1 MTEETTTVTAT
12 DLLDFI
18 RIAVR
23 LGNNRKAHEA
33 LCDLDSALTSGSPLP
48 DQWPQAKE
56 LEDLRAKVARI
67 ERVNIDLET
76 QYTDAQLKI
85 VEMKKELDSYSYHT
99 KLSLELGERY
109 VQQES
114 EMTQKLIAQRAELDS
129 LKEKVAKYEDALRE
143 IACYRIDAIGSHQGI
158 DQEDVKI
165 IEAIAR
171 TVLEP

>member
-1 MTEETTTVTAT
+1 MTEQTTTAT

-33 LCDLDSALTSGSPLP
+33 ICDLDSSLTSGSTLP
-48 DQWPQAKE
+48 EQWPHAKE
-56 LEDLRAKVARI
+56 LEELRAKVARI
-67 ERVNIDLET
+67 ERIDTALET
-76 QYTDAQLKI
+76 QYIDAQLKI
-85 VEMKKELDSYSYHT
+85 VEMKEELDRYSYHT

-114 EMTQKLIAQRAELDS
+114 EMTQKIIAQRAELAS
-129 LKEKVAKYEDALRE
+129 LKAKVAKYEEALGE
-143 IACYRIDAIGSHQGI
+143 IAGYRLAAIENCQGI
-158 DQEDVKI
+158 NHEDVKI